1 MTDVHQGE
9 TVNLEDLTPEQIAAR
24 LGISL
29 REAQELLT
37 ITRGEWCGDVFDV
50 GPDGLA
56 RPLDH
61 GANWNPG
68 KGEARTHPWPDG
80 TFGRM
85 RRRRG
90 GTG

>member
-1 MTDVHQGE
+1 MTDEHKGE
-9 TVNLEDLTPEQIAAR
+9 PIPFTDLTPEQIAAR
-24 LGISL
+24 LGMSL
-29 REAQELLT
+29 HEARELLT
-37 ITRGEWCGDVFDV
+37 ITRGEWCGDVIET

-61 GANWNPG
+61 GDNWNPG
-68 KGEARTHPWPDG
+68 KGEARSRPWPDG
-80 TFGRM
+80 TYGRK